1 MPNDSIVFCIHR
13 IALFFK
19 MRSLC
24 SLSFSSI
31 NSPYISDSCKKVP
44 IMDKFEFPPKK
55 NIGRRDAK
63 LVEDRRQ
70 RLQNYLRY
78 MVHILSNT
86 MSPSKP
92 PLFTESLNKQKFLQ
106 LLPFFADPPVLNS
119 NSRTASPALGHC
131 PGGRRSSTQL
141 SLNALTDVLIQKE
154 LYSVATVKPQISRMG
169 LHSGFWGQKI
179 QFKL

>member
-1 MPNDSIVFCIHR
+1 MYIRYTSVSIATNGMCTVATR
-13 IALFFK
+13 IPW
-19 MRSLC
+19 
-24 SLSFSSI
+24 SSI
-31 NSPYISDSCKKVP
+31 SSYVRKCQY
-44 IMDKFEFPPKK
+44 MDKFEFPPKK

-141 SLNALTDVLIQKE
+141 PAPPRSPTYK
-154 LYSVATVKPQISRMG
+154 G
-169 LHSGFWGQKI
+169 L
-179 QFKL
+179 